1 MKVIPPIAITDAKLT
16 SSTVYE
22 TVPTAYDAGTTYA
35 DGDIVSV
42 AGSNNSHTV
51 YESLQGGNTGNTPA
65 SSPLWW
71 VSRGVVYGAYNA
83 GTAYVVGDYAQDN
96 TNHILYL
103 KLTNGTGDALTDTT
117 KWQNVGPTNRW
128 AMFDLLRSTQTSVP
142 NELTVVVTPG
152 VRCDAFA
159 ITGIEAASYTLT
171 VTSASYG
178 GTVYTSTGTLSK
190 RNTRRWYEYF
200 FGSFS
205 YKGSVAFFNIPPYTD
220 AVYTL
225 TLTGT
230 STVRCGAF
238 VLGMHT
244 DIGKTIY
251 TPVSDVL
258 NFSTVARDDDGIAT
272 LTARRNVP
280 KTRQQVIIERAKV
293 DRARKLRDELNAS
306 PAIWFGI
313 DDGAS
318 GYYDALTILG
328 IYKEFSIAMDQPEQA
343 TITLELEEI

>member
-1 MKVIPPIAITDAKLT
+1 MKVIPPVTITDPKLT
-16 SSTVYE
+16 SSTVFE
-22 TVPTAYDAGTTYA
+22 TVPTAYNAGTTYA

-42 AGSNNSHTV
+42 SGANNSHTV
-51 YESLQGGNTGNTPA
+51 YESLQGSNTGNTPA

-117 KWQNVGPTNRW
+117 KWQNVGPTNKW
-128 AMFDLLRSTQTSVP
+128 AMFDLLRSTKTVVP
-142 NELTVVVTPG
+142 NSMTVVIAPG
-152 VRCDAFA
+152 VRTDSFA
-159 ITGIEAASYTLT
+159 ITGLQAASYTLT
-171 VTSASYG
+171 VASASYG
-178 GTVYTSTGTLSK
+178 GTIYTATGTLSK
-190 RNTRRWYEYF
+190 RNTQSWYQYF
-200 FGSFS
+200 FGEFT

-230 STVRCGAF
+230 AEVSCGAF
-238 VLGMHT
+238 VVGMHADLGT
-244 DIGKTIY
+244 TIY
-251 TPVSDVL
+251 TPISDAL
-258 NFSTVARDDDGIAT
+258 NFSTIARDSDGVAT

-280 KTRQQVIIERAKV
+280 KTRQNVIIPKRKV
-293 DRARKLRDELNAS
+293 DGARKLRDELNAA

-328 IYKEFSIAMDQPEQA
+328 IYKEFSIAMDLPEQA